1 MDGKEMRFKMKKIKK
16 EYYFIAILFILFIL
30 LTIFVVVGNASLIDE
45 NFYNGIIKLK
55 NNTLT
60 NILYV
65 ITNLASTI
73 GIISLVILTSIVFIR
88 RKKVSSLKYVIL
100 NVLSGVFLMQVLKN
114 IIRRIRPS
122 WKWIK
127 QGGFSYPS
135 GHTISALLLYG
146 TIILLVSKKY
156 NGKYKKQIIIL
167 SSAMIILTGIS
178 RIYFGA
184 HYLSDVIASTLL
196 GTIILIIS
204 GLLMDKESKDNDKD
218 KIKKSI

>member
-1 MDGKEMRFKMKKIKK
+1 MGGKEMMFKMKKIKK

-100 NVLSGVFLMQVLKN
+100 NVLSGVFLMQILKN
-114 IIRRIRPS
+114 IIRRTRPS

-146 TIILLVSKKY
+146 TIILLVSKRY
-156 NGKYKKQIIIL
+156 DGKYKKQIIIV

-204 GLLMDKESKDNDKD
+204 GLLMDKEPKDNDKD

>member
-1 MDGKEMRFKMKKIKK
+1 MKKIKK

-100 NVLSGVFLMQVLKN
+100 NVLSGVFLMQILKN
-114 IIRRIRPS
+114 IIRRTRPS

-146 TIILLVSKKY
+146 TIILLVSKRY
-156 NGKYKKQIIIL
+156 DGKYKKQIIIV

-204 GLLMDKESKDNDKD
+204 GLLMDKESKDNDKG

>member
-1 MDGKEMRFKMKKIKK
+1 MKKIKK
-16 EYYFIAILFILFIL
+16 EYYFIAILFIIFIL

-55 NNTLT
+55 NDTLT

-100 NVLSGVFLMQVLKN
+100 NVLSGVFLMQILKN
-114 IIRRIRPS
+114 IIRRTRPS

-146 TIILLVSKKY
+146 TIILLVSKRY
-156 NGKYKKQIIIL
+156 DGKYKKQIIIV

-184 HYLSDVIASTLL
+184 HYLSDVIASSLL

-204 GLLMDKESKDNDKD
+204 GLLMDKEPKGNDKD
-218 KIKKSI
+218 KIKKSF

>member
-1 MDGKEMRFKMKKIKK
+1 MKKIKK

-100 NVLSGVFLMQVLKN
+100 NVLSGVFLMQTLKN
-114 IIRRIRPS
+114 IIRRTRPS
-122 WKWIK
+122 WAKR
-127 QGGFSYPS
+127 P
-135 GHTISALLLYG
+135 
-146 TIILLVSKKY
+146 
-156 NGKYKKQIIIL
+156 
-167 SSAMIILTGIS
+167 
-178 RIYFGA
+178 
-184 HYLSDVIASTLL
+184 
-196 GTIILIIS
+196 
-204 GLLMDKESKDNDKD
+204 
-218 KIKKSI
+218 

>member
-1 MDGKEMRFKMKKIKK
+1 MKKIKK

-73 GIISLVILTSIVFIR
+73 GIVSLVILTSIVFIR

-100 NVLSGVFLMQVLKN
+100 NVLSGVFLMQILKN
-114 IIRRIRPS
+114 IIRRTRPS

-146 TIILLVSKKY
+146 TIILFVSKRY
-156 NGKYKKQIIIL
+156 DGKYKKQIIIV

>member
-1 MDGKEMRFKMKKIKK
+1 MKKIKK

-65 ITNLASTI
+65 ITNLASSI

-100 NVLSGVFLMQVLKN
+100 NVLSGVFLMQILKN
-114 IIRRIRPS
+114 IIRRARPS

-146 TIILLVSKKY
+146 TIILLVSKRY
-156 NGKYKKQIIIL
+156 DGKYKKQIIIV

-204 GLLMDKESKDNDKD
+204 GLLMDRESKNNDKD